1 MLGSKIRKSVSVP
14 PNLRKPG
21 DRAVA
26 RARSLE
32 LLRRECQEIGNHYI
46 YADCIEGKHG
56 KHFEEHSAVGDLG
69 LLSRLKEFLM
79 AYWDLHSSPLHCTK
93 AKLMAK

>member
-1 MLGSKIRKSVSVP
+1 MP

-32 LLRRECQEIGNHYI
+32 LLRREWRETENHCI
-46 YADCIEGKHG
+46 YAGCVEGKRG
-56 KHFEEHSAVGDLG
+56 KHFEEHAAVGDLG
-69 LLSRLKEFLM
+69 LPTSLREFLM
-79 AYWDLHSSPLHCTK
+79 AK
-93 AKLMAK
+93 